1 MPAKRRRGVVSL
13 LPHEGSITTNE
24 CIITKQFTKIRQTI
38 ESTLERERERESGR
52 EYRVQGCDDP
62 TKDWDP

>member
-13 LPHEGSITTNE
+13 LPHEGSITTND
-24 CIITKQFTKIRQTI
+24 CSNQQQFKHLDKQ
-38 ESTLERERERESGR
+38 LRERQRKSGR